1 MFTCMASKCPTTVS
15 DTYDPN
21 TVHHPPP
28 PKSTT
33 LSVRR
38 DTETPTLILM
48 APRHPWSPRSARE
61 TTWTPTA
68 PQHLVAPAPALITH
82 RADRHQVAQHSS
94 HQYLTVLLLHATMPR
109 PPSCIVVPP
118 PPYPSPPIPRSCH
131 LDLIPASTHQRGT
144 IGAKIGEEREHT
156 RMGCARG

>member
-21 TVHHPPP
+21 AVHHPPP

-68 PQHLVAPAPALITH
+68 PQHLVAPAPALIAH

-118 PPYPSPPIPRSCH
+118 PPYPCAAYTSFLPPRPYSSLHASARDDRSK
-131 LDLIPASTHQRGT
+131 DWGGERTH
-144 IGAKIGEEREHT
+144 
-156 RMGCARG
+156 